1 MQSNTTA
8 ITLTTFNG
16 EPRADSR
23 LIADLLGVKRKQVY
37 RMVRHY
43 QSDLQRFGI
52 IRFETG
58 AIQGRQG
65 AEKYALLNQEQVA
78 RLLTYFDSNPAIQAA
93 ATRLLQAFDPAMPD
107 FAKRTPDPVSTTALV
122 PFSFESHALRFIPNG
137 DSFSVVAKDVLLAL
151 DYAESTLGS
160 ISQKISH
167 VPEEWRGLHRM
178 STLGGIQEM
187 LTFTEQGF
195 YFFVNRSDK
204 PKALPLQ
211 KWVAG
216 EVLPSIRR
224 TGTYT
229 LPGAVPPVVE
239 RPLTAALRTSIN
251 RHAWRLAQESYDAWR
266 DAMLDAA
273 RFDPAFRPEQWN
285 PVECLPM
292 PQPATPDLT
301 DMARQLA
308 TESRYRTRNPQRDYE
323 VLALRLD
330 GMNYREIGLEV
341 GISGTHAWRIVQRQ
355 LGVAG
360 AV

>member
-1 MQSNTTA
+1 MQRNTMPV
-8 ITLTTFNG
+8 TLTTFNG
-16 EPRADSR
+16 ENRLDSR

-37 RMVRHY
+37 RMARHY
-43 QSDLQRFGI
+43 QADLQRFGI

-58 AIQGRQG
+58 DIQGQQG
-65 AEKYALLNQEQVA
+65 PEKCALLNREQVD
-78 RLLTYFDSNPAIQAA
+78 RLLTYFDNNPAIQAA

-122 PFSFESHALRFIPNG
+122 PFSFDSREIRFIPRE
-137 DSFSVVAKDVLLAL
+137 DSFSVVAKDIAEAL
-151 DYAESTLGS
+151 EYVWAGS
-160 ISQKISH
+160 ATIKH
-167 VPEEWRGLHRM
+167 VPDEWRGVNSVLTP
-178 STLGGIQEM
+178 SGIQEM
-187 LTFTEQGF
+187 ATLTEQGL

-229 LPGAVPPVVE
+229 LPGAVPPAVE

-251 RHAWRLAQESYDAWR
+251 RRAWRLAQDSYDAWR

-273 RFDPAFRPEQWN
+273 RFDPAFKPEQWN
-285 PVECLPM
+285 PVEGLPM
-292 PQPATPDLT
+292 PQPEPPDLA

-308 TESRYRTRNPQRDYE
+308 MASPFRSRNPQRDYE
-323 VLALRLD
+323 VLQLRLD

-341 GISGTHAWRIVQRQ
+341 GISGTHAWRIVNRQ
-355 LGVAG
+355 MGMAG
-360 AV
+360 AL